1 MKNQKRYLI
10 WVSFDLGVG
19 GDYEGMYRWLD
30 NHKAKECGD
39 NCATLHYS
47 SKANLLAE
55 LKKDL
60 KGSVRLNEKRN
71 RVYVVYREDSK
82 IKGAFVIGR
91 RRQAPWTGY
100 GVLEEEA
107 VDEE

>member
-1 MKNQKRYLI
+1 MGSEKNHLI

-39 NCATLHYS
+39 SCAVLSYP
-47 SKANLLAE
+47 SKTDLRAE

-60 KGSVRLNEKRN
+60 KHSVSLNEKKH
-71 RVYVVYREDSK
+71 RVYVVYQEGTK
-82 IKGAFVIGR
+82 TKGAFLIGR

-100 GVLEEEA
+100 GVLEEEG
-107 VDEE
+107 VDEA